1 MRRCAESVV
10 DELVCLGVE
19 LPSVIRRRSAGNCV
33 NGDNIT
39 LGARKV
45 WAELSGK
52 TARQLG
58 TPFDAMSMTSG
69 VGASPF

>member
-1 MRRCAESVV
+1 
-10 DELVCLGVE
+10 
-19 LPSVIRRRSAGNCV
+19 V